1 MYAIISDGVLLA
13 LCDQAARTVK
23 KNESGVYVEA
33 EEPQAGG
40 YFPSTGDLYNI
51 GGGSAIPD
59 APQAVVTEGEAAEYV
74 FRNRARIEENEKNTS
89 TAIVSIEEALCELD
103 TASTENAE
111 AMENALCELD
121 EMICSING
129 GEN

>member
-1 MYAIISDGVLLA
+1 MYAIISGGVLLA
-13 LCDQAARTVK
+13 LCDKPRYVR
-23 KNESGVYVEA
+23 KNEASGAYVEA
-33 EEPQAGG
+33 EEAQAEGI
-40 YFPSTGDLYNI
+40 SVNGDLYNI

-59 APQAVVTEGEAAEYV
+59 APQAVVTEGEASEYV
-74 FRNRARIEENEKNTS
+74 FRNRVRIEENEKNTS

-121 EMICSING
+121 EMICAING

>member
-1 MYAIISDGVLLA
+1 MYAVISDGVLLA
-13 LCDQAARTVK
+13 LCDKPRYVK
-23 KNESGVYVEA
+23 MNEASGAYVEA
-33 EEPQAGG
+33 EEAQAEGV
-40 YFPSTGDLYNI
+40 SVNGDLYNI
-51 GGGSAIPD
+51 NGGNAIPD
-59 APQAVVTEGEAAEYV
+59 APQAVVTEGEVSEYV
-74 FRNRARIEENEKNTS
+74 FLNRARIEENEKNTS